1 MRRSRFQFLLFFVA
15 LTLQVLGPIAGNLA
29 HAEVFRGSAASGIVC
44 YSPDGSNHQGKGPQN
59 DHVEHKHCL
68 LCQSFSDS
76 LGLTIAD
83 GHSALL
89 STSSW
94 VVGAFPAR
102 QDIAAASRETERYQA
117 RAPPIVSVRLG

>member
-29 HAEVFRGSAASGIVC
+29 HAEAFRGSSVAGLVC
-44 YSPDGSNHQGKGPQN
+44 HSSEGAHRQGKGSQN
-59 DHVEHKHCL
+59 PHIDHKHCL

-76 LGLTIAD
+76 LSLTIAD

-89 STSSW
+89 SSSSW
-94 VVGAFPAR
+94 VVGAFPAQ
-102 QDIAAASRETERYQA
+102 QDLAPAFREAERYRA
-117 RAPPIVSVRLG
+117 RAPPIASLRLG